1 MDQIHELIQTY
12 VSGEA
17 LYQKLTKEYEELVKT
32 ENKLIKHLSILE
44 VDYSKKTSQFMSLKE
59 EQKRLE
65 EQVNCTAASHIHSP
79 C

>member
-12 VSGEA
+12 VSSEA
-17 LYQKLTKEYEELVKT
+17 LYQKLTKEYEDLAKI
-32 ENKLIKHLSILE
+32 ENKLVKHLTILE

-65 EQVNCTAASHIHSP
+65 EQVN
-79 C
+79 